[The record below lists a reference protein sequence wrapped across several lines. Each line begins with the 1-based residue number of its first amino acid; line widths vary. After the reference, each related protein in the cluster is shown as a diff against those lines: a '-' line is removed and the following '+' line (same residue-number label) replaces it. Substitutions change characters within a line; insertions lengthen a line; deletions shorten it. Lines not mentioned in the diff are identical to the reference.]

1 MAWDSR
7 RHSAA
12 GWTVTWETMVAVPGP
27 AQPQL
32 VTTPPPPPPPRTE
45 HFPCPK
51 GNEADYSST
60 TKDSIFC
67 GKLPEEETIA
77 TATKGP
83 SSVPAGSV
91 CKELFT

>member
-12 GWTVTWETMVAVPGP
+12 GWTVTWETIVAVPGP

-32 VTTPPPPPPPRTE
+32 VPRTE

-67 GKLPEEETIA
+67 GSLPEEETIA
-77 TATKGP
+77 TVTKGP
-83 SSVPAGSV
+83 SVFPLG
-91 CKELFT
+91 LFARNY